1 MKRNASEAMS
11 ITGGADGR
19 RFRTQVAGFVFLLAT
34 AGNVGSAQAAPI
46 GDPGAVTTFAAMT
59 GDVEHLIVL
68 GGPVVVLLLA
78 ASVLGLAVVM
88 FKWWQ
93 LAEVRD
99 SRLDRI
105 ATGIDLWCRG
115 RHADGITV
123 LRNSRIGYA
132 GDIEFALN
140 HLTHVDREL
149 LRDELGR
156 RARNFAERFAGLM
169 RPLELLYYLAPL
181 LGLLG
186 TVLGMI
192 EAFRELQAAAGD
204 AAHAGLAGGI
214 WEALLTTAVGL
225 AVAIPFA
232 LLHAHLHARL
242 ERLHA
247 RLDDFALRVLNLPL
261 SAAVGSDAGD

>member
-1 MKRNASEAMS
+1 
-11 ITGGADGR
+11 
-19 RFRTQVAGFVFLLAT
+19 
-34 AGNVGSAQAAPI
+34 
-46 GDPGAVTTFAAMT
+46 MT
-59 GDVEHLIVL
+59 GDLGRLVEL
-68 GGPVVVLLLA
+68 GGPVVVILLV
-78 ASVLGLAVVM
+78 ASALGLAVVM

-93 LAEVRD
+93 LAVVRD

-105 ATGIDLWCRG
+105 GAGLDLWCQG
-115 RHADGITV
+115 RHADGIAL
-123 LRNSRIGYA
+123 LRGSRIGYA
-132 GDIEFALN
+132 ADLEFALTR
-140 HLTHVDREL
+140 LVHVDREQ

-156 RARNFAERFAGLM
+156 RACNFADRFAGLM

-204 AAHAGLAGGI
+204 AAHVGLAGGI

-225 AVAIPFA
+225 AVALPFA
-232 LLHAHLHARL
+232 LLHAHLQARL

-247 RLDDFALRVLNLPL
+247 RLDDFALRVLSIPL
-261 SAAVGSDAGD
+261 YAATGGNGDG